1 MIFYYFHTDIK
12 IDLFIQIREQKK
24 KGDSFPF
31 KMYQLH

>member
-24 KGDSFPF
+24 KGNPF